1 MIKKLKALSQTV
13 KDINCDLD
21 ELFKVMDGGK
31 ITINFDDS
39 PMENEE
45 VKEMSILIDNVKD
58 DFGLIRNE
66 TEVNNTEPD
75 YEDPWYWTY
84 DYRIDKKDKNKKVMS
99 NRKKKS
105 RKNRRLKES

>member
-1 MIKKLKALSQTV
+1 MDMDISNKELHRLLKSYLKRLDKMDKDRDRMIKKLKALSQAV

-58 DFGLIRNE
+58 DFEKDEYLSLIHSVVGE
-66 TEVNNTEPD
+66 A
-75 YEDPWYWTY
+75 
-84 DYRIDKKDKNKKVMS
+84 
-99 NRKKKS
+99 
-105 RKNRRLKES
+105 

>member
-1 MIKKLKALSQTV
+1 MDMDISNKELHRLLKSYLKRLDKMDKDRDQMIKKLKALSQAV

-58 DFGLIRNE
+58 DFEKDEYLSLIHSVVGE
-66 TEVNNTEPD
+66 A
-75 YEDPWYWTY
+75 
-84 DYRIDKKDKNKKVMS
+84 
-99 NRKKKS
+99 
-105 RKNRRLKES
+105 

>member
-1 MIKKLKALSQTV
+1 MDKDRDQMIKKLKALSQTV

-58 DFGLIRNE
+58 DFEKDEYLSLIHSVVGE
-66 TEVNNTEPD
+66 A
-75 YEDPWYWTY
+75 
-84 DYRIDKKDKNKKVMS
+84 
-99 NRKKKS
+99 
-105 RKNRRLKES
+105 

>member
-1 MIKKLKALSQTV
+1 MNMDISNKELHRLLKSYLKRLDKMDKDRDQMIKKLKALSQMV

-31 ITINFDDS
+31 ITISLDDS

-58 DFGLIRNE
+58 DFEKDEYLSLIHSVVGE
-66 TEVNNTEPD
+66 A
-75 YEDPWYWTY
+75 
-84 DYRIDKKDKNKKVMS
+84 
-99 NRKKKS
+99 
-105 RKNRRLKES
+105 

>member
-1 MIKKLKALSQTV
+1 MDMDISNKELHRLLKSYLKRLDKMDKDRDQMLKKLKALSQTV

-58 DFGLIRNE
+58 DFEKDEYLSLIHSVVGE
-66 TEVNNTEPD
+66 A
-75 YEDPWYWTY
+75 
-84 DYRIDKKDKNKKVMS
+84 
-99 NRKKKS
+99 
-105 RKNRRLKES
+105 

>member
-1 MIKKLKALSQTV
+1 MDKDRDKMIKKLKSLSKAV
-13 KDINCDLD
+13 KDINIDLD

-58 DFGLIRNE
+58 DFEKDEYLSLIHSVVGE
-66 TEVNNTEPD
+66 A
-75 YEDPWYWTY
+75 
-84 DYRIDKKDKNKKVMS
+84 
-99 NRKKKS
+99 
-105 RKNRRLKES
+105 